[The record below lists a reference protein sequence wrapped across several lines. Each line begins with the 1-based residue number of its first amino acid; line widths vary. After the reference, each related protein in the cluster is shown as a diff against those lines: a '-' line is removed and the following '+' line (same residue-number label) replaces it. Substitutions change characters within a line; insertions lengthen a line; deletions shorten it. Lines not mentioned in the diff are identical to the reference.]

1 MRVVHHLVRTLARI
15 KCGEVEVTC
24 KMCGLQLLSTFR
36 YTILVAASKCCCVLV
51 CGINGGGSG
60 AGVFVCGM

>member
-24 KMCGLQLLSTFR
+24 KMCGLQLLSTL
-36 YTILVAASKCCCVLV
+36 YTQCCCVLV